1 MKRLYLFI
9 ISASLFLNGCQ
20 QLEDAAPED
29 RRTFMHFYEGAYSM
43 TASAAEATNDGY
55 IIAGNMEIGGAMRT
69 SRVIVI
75 KTDKLGRKQWQT
87 TVDNGIASSLKAIN
101 GGYAII
107 GSEVTYRPNASDI
120 SELENHNSRLILINE
135 NGSVVDD
142 IVSTPRL
149 TADSKHIDYQGN
161 GITLDEN
168 LNLITLGTYREPGQ
182 SSFAYVAVINP
193 VTLDT
198 IWSREYNYMA
208 RDYVNTRSVY
218 FESGQIIWGSSINEN
233 INAFNY
239 SYLAFPVVRPNST
252 FLNSNY
258 YGQNDQQQSLKIRD
272 IRKTSSG
279 YAAIGTYSK
288 PDGKNADIFFIRID
302 RSGRFIEGSVRYY
315 DVINTSSQTP
325 SLSDLSETGEAI
337 TTTRDGGFV
346 LAGTLTTDEG
356 KGIGNGGKDVWII
369 KIDAFGEV
377 EWSRIIGGKT
387 NEAVSSILE
396 TEDGGLLICGTI
408 QDGSEQSGGLSS
420 IFLVK
425 TNRYGELKD

>member
-1 MKRLYLFI
+1 
-9 ISASLFLNGCQ
+9 
-20 QLEDAAPED
+20 
-29 RRTFMHFYEGAYSM
+29 
-43 TASAAEATNDGY
+43 
-55 IIAGNMEIGGAMRT
+55 
-69 SRVIVI
+69 
-75 KTDKLGRKQWQT
+75 
-87 TVDNGIASSLKAIN
+87 
-101 GGYAII
+101 
-107 GSEVTYRPNASDI
+107 
-120 SELENHNSRLILINE
+120 
-135 NGSVVDD
+135 
-142 IVSTPRL
+142 
-149 TADSKHIDYQGN
+149 
-161 GITLDEN
+161 
-168 LNLITLGTYREPGQ
+168 
-182 SSFAYVAVINP
+182 
-193 VTLDT
+193 
-198 IWSREYNYMA
+198 
-208 RDYVNTRSVY
+208 
-218 FESGQIIWGSSINEN
+218 SINEN

-387 NEAVSSILE
+387 NEAVASILE
-396 TEDGGLLICGTI
+396 TEDG
-408 QDGSEQSGGLSS
+408 
-420 IFLVK
+420 
-425 TNRYGELKD
+425 